1 MSKSILSPSEK
12 AWAFLKQEMMP
23 EEPEHGYDLT
33 QVMEPQD
40 VKAALNFSQ
49 NMSPEMQQT
58 ALAFDHAFKQ
68 MSPQE
73 KDMMIASMHRVLN
86 QFRGNLGQV
95 LPSYSEGAPGPVRK
109 LVPLVI
115 GAVFAVDAV
124 LQSQG
129 QKQSLVGNA
138 FATVGNLMA
147 PDKPVLD
154 ENGMPMYD
162 EEGNVMMEPA
172 FGEVNWGDSFEFEDE
187 ANLVNPFTGIPIDTI
202 EDPAW
207 YESLGYGLASGAM
220 SFVNPFFAVGGIGR
234 GATRLAGKSGA
245 YSRIGAGKA
254 LANNPA
260 ARYGTRR
267 AQGKAGKK
275 ALKDMTDDD
284 YLLNYGAAGPVAA
297 ATRGAKG
304 RMATRGQAMQS
315 RGAERLADIQ
325 AQHVK
330 ATAKT
335 GGAGV
340 IGAKGARGGG
350 KVGRMA
356 GASGSRA
363 GKLANLAYRGYQ
375 ANMRAPSP
383 YGIDDAMAAFGIFPG
398 ALGASEIGDIGSID
412 NPASY
417 SGSSGPAA
425 GGQASGMGDA
435 YGMGN
440 VTNVDSNLGARREIW
455 NPHADY
461 ASSRG
466 QMLAGRGHDAGAFR
480 GLGTVRTGEDMRIGE
495 RMLKEAQEKMYKE
508 DDCPGCGEAVGK
520 MGCMKMGCGGM
531 NKADKKP
538 AHGMVIVIGSKAGP
552 GPSKDGKR
560 EKLDSEKDKKEE

>member
-1 MSKSILSPSEK
+1 
-12 AWAFLKQEMMP
+12 MP

-162 EEGNVMMEPA
+162 EEGNVMMEPF

-187 ANLVNPFTGIPIDTI
+187 ANLVNPFTGIPMDTI

-220 SFVNPFFAVGGIGR
+220 SFVNPFAAVGGAAR
-234 GATRLAGKSGA
+234 GTSRLAGKTGA
-245 YSRIGAGKA
+245 YRQIGTGKAMQRLGAG
-254 LANNPA
+254 
-260 ARYGTRR
+260 GTRR
-267 AQGKAGKK
+267 AGDKAVRELGDMGASFGARAAEREAREQAVGRLAARGK
-275 ALKDMTDDD
+275 
-284 YLLNYGAAGPVAA
+284 
-297 ATRGAKG
+297 
-304 RMATRGQAMQS
+304 AMQS

-335 GGAGV
+335 GGAGL

-383 YGIDDAMAAFGIFPG
+383 YGIDDAMIGLGIYPG
-398 ALGASEIGDIGSID
+398 AFGASEIGSIGSID

-417 SGSSGPAA
+417 SGSGPAA

-508 DDCPGCGEAVGK
+508 DDCPECGEAVGK